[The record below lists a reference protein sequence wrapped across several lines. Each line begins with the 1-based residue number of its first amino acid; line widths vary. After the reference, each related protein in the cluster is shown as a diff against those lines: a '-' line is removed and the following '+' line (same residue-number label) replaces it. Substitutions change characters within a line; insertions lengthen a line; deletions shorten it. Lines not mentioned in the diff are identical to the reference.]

1 MPRRAAS
8 HAPLRRSRRLAP
20 RVVPS
25 ARLDRLWDLGGGVLL
40 HPWLRHQDE
49 GRALAALEPVAAP
62 LSVLVRRWAWPM
74 PRRWGSGGEGPGQ
87 FRDPRGVA
95 VSSGGDIVVCD
106 YGNHRVQPVFRSDG
120 TFVRAWGSRGR
131 APGQFVHPSSV
142 AVSSNDD
149 AASMGR

>member
-1 MPRRAAS
+1 MPRHAAS
-8 HAPLRRSRRLAP
+8 QNLRRSRRLAP
-20 RVVPS
+20 RTVPS
-25 ARLDRLWDLGGGVLL
+25 ARLERLFDLGAGVLL
-40 HPWLRHQDE
+40 HPWLRRQDE

-74 PRRWGSGGEGPGQ
+74 PRRFGSRGSGPGQ
-87 FRDPRGVA
+87 FVNPRGVA
-95 VSSGGDIVVCD
+95 VSSSGDIVVCD
-106 YGNHRVQPVFRSDG
+106 SDNHRVQVFRSDG